1 MKFLVLKKE
10 KQNAQKIRENVG
22 VVPKSAYVIYEWPLS
37 GSWDRCTPEIDAPE
51 STESSIEEEPMYEK
65 KLLSIPN
72 NGANRRW
79 GFDAGIKPRFM
90 EQKVSFDVFHFF

>member
-1 MKFLVLKKE
+1 
-10 KQNAQKIRENVG
+10 
-22 VVPKSAYVIYEWPLS
+22 
-37 GSWDRCTPEIDAPE
+37 
-51 STESSIEEEPMYEK
+51 MYEK

-90 EQKVSFDVFHFF
+90 GLKVSFDVFHFFY

>member
-1 MKFLVLKKE
+1 
-10 KQNAQKIRENVG
+10 
-22 VVPKSAYVIYEWPLS
+22 
-37 GSWDRCTPEIDAPE
+37 
-51 STESSIEEEPMYEK
+51 MYEK

-90 EQKVSFDVFHFF
+90 ALKVSFYIFHI